1 MDLKKQQF
9 IVVGGGVVLLLVILL
24 FGNMKPPVKPTAGT
38 AVSTPVEQF
47 DIESFISNATAK
59 LPESQ
64 QTYLNGLSEAVV
76 RGDVKEQ
83 KIRNYRQLA
92 SFWSDSAR
100 AFVPFIYYTAEAA
113 KLENSEKSL
122 TFAARLLLD
131 NLRGVDQ
138 PALKTWMAGESK
150 ELFEKAIA
158 LNPAND
164 SLKVGL
170 GSTFIF
176 GASAANPQ
184 AVMEGIQ
191 QILEVSRKDSTNM
204 YAQKMLG
211 IGGIV
216 SGQYDKAVE
225 RLEKVAQSEPHDL
238 EVLLM
243 LAEGYERKGDK
254 ENARKWY
261 SRAGDHIEN
270 PTLKAELDKRIQQL
284 K

>member
-1 MDLKKQQF
+1 LKKQQF
-9 IVVGGGVVLLLVILL
+9 IVVGGGVVLLAALLL
-24 FGNMKPPVKPTAGT
+24 FGNMTPPVKTKAG
-38 AVSTPVEQF
+38 AIASIPSEAF
-47 DIESFISNATAK
+47 DIQTVIKGATAN
-59 LPESQ
+59 LTESQ
-64 QTYLNGLSEAVV
+64 QTYVNGLSEAVV

-83 KIRNYRQLA
+83 KIRNFRQLA

-100 AFVPFIYYTAEAA
+100 AFIPFAYYTAEAA

-122 TFAARLLLD
+122 TFAARILLD

-138 PALKTWMAGESK
+138 PGLKSWLASESK
-150 ELFEKAIA
+150 ELFEKAIV
-158 LNPAND
+158 LNPTSD
-164 SLKVGL
+164 SLQVGL
-170 GSTFIF
+170 GSTYIF
-176 GASAANPQ
+176 GASAENPQ
-184 AVMEGIQ
+184 AVMQGIQ
-191 QILEVSRKDSTNM
+191 KILEVSRKDSTNL

-225 RLEKVAQSEPHDL
+225 RLEKVVQAEPHDL

-254 ENARKWY
+254 AKATEWY
-261 SRAGDHIEN
+261 QHAAEHIQN
-270 PTLKAELDKRIQQL
+270 PALKAELEKRIQQL

>member
-9 IVVGGGVVLLLVILL
+9 IVVGGSVVLLLVILL

-38 AVSTPVEQF
+38 AVSTQVEQF
-47 DIESFISNATAK
+47 DIESVIRNATAK
-59 LPESQ
+59 LTESQ
-64 QTYLNGLSEAVV
+64 QTYVNGLTEAVV

-100 AFVPFIYYTAEAA
+100 AFIPFIYYTAEAA

-238 EVLLM
+238 EALLM

-261 SRAGDHIEN
+261 SHAADHIEN

>member
-1 MDLKKQQF
+1 MKKEQLIVISAGILALFLLYFLGNTIPPKKAATVAGDRQQDS
-9 IVVGGGVVLLLVILL
+9 VQ
-24 FGNMKPPVKPTAGT
+24 T
-38 AVSTPVEQF
+38 F
-47 DIESFISNATAK
+47 DIQAAITAATAK
-59 LPESQ
+59 LPAGQ
-64 QTYLNGLSEAVV
+64 QTLVSGLNQAVV

-83 KIRNYRQLA
+83 QIRTYQQLA
-92 SFWSDSAR
+92 RFWSDSAR
-100 AFVPFIYYTAEAA
+100 AFVPFAYYTAEAA

-122 TFAARLLLD
+122 TFAAQLLLE

-138 PALKTWMAGESK
+138 PAIKSWMAGQSK

-158 LNPAND
+158 LNPSND

-170 GSTFIF
+170 GSTYIF
-176 GASAANPQ
+176 GASAENPQ
-184 AVMEGIQ
+184 EIMKGIQ
-191 QILEVSRKDSTNM
+191 QILEVSRRDSSNV

-225 RLEKVAQSEPHDL
+225 RLEKVALAEPHDL

-254 ENARKWY
+254 AMARKWY
-261 SRAGDHIEN
+261 GRAADHAEN
-270 PTLKAELDKRIQQL
+270 PELKGEISRRIQQL
-284 K
+284 Q